1 MQKVAGDLVAQP
13 ATAGMNHDAHPIS
26 NAKRFG
32 ELGPMHGDGLDL
44 NEVIPAADAPHR
56 LDPPLAGSGAELRLR
71 IELDSF
77 QAVADLSR
85 VSLRP
90 LSKNALEPI
99 LRHAGQGLV
108 PAKRD
113 ALLDRLN
120 DAPTDPP
127 VGQLLDLETA
137 LQETH
142 PAGDVVAGHHR
153 DERISGCD
161 HGTDWRAVSRV
172 GVGHQHDR
180 LDAGDG
186 RRVPGLL
193 KNGVVEGS

>member
-1 MQKVAGDLVAQP
+1 
-13 ATAGMNHDAHPIS
+13 MNHDAHPIS

-32 ELGPMHGDGLDL
+32 ELGPVHGDGLDL

-56 LDPPLAGSGAELRLR
+56 LDPPLAGPGAELRLR

-90 LSKNALEPI
+90 LSKNALEAI

-120 DAPTDPP
+120 DAPTDSP

-137 LQETH
+137 LQEAH

-172 GVGHQHDR
+172 GVRHQD
-180 LDAGDG
+180 
-186 RRVPGLL
+186 
-193 KNGVVEGS
+193 